1 MLHQLQEIHMQHRLP
16 QTHML
21 HQGTITLVIHMLL
34 RLPLP
39 LLEIHMLLRV
49 IRVPHRQLRLQEQ
62 KQLP

>member
-34 RLPLP
+34 HLP

-49 IRVPHRQLRLQEQ
+49 IRVQHRQLRLQEQ